1 LYLILGSA
9 REGTNGKMLFG
20 HNTNVTVGPVTYHVQ
35 TEDRG
40 GEHALID
47 TTVFWHGRVL
57 HRQTNN
63 YRDLLPLNPER
74 EVALRSRVDEQHH
87 TVVEKIRDG
96 SLQLAAI
103 PEIPAPAPPAAASGP
118 GSLVLELANAKNWLV
133 GKRATLH
140 LSVKNKADGHP
151 AQGARVTAH
160 VEGAAEPAEYVSE
173 SGAQGQALL
182 EFDMPRLTGGE
193 VALVIQAEADH
204 AKGHLRFQLRAK
216 PKVPSAG

>member
-1 LYLILGSA
+1 
-9 REGTNGKMLFG
+9 MLFG

-47 TTVFWHGRVL
+47 TTVFWRGRVL

-96 SLQLAAI
+96 SLHLAAI
-103 PEIPAPAPPAAASGP
+103 PEIPAPKPPAPASGP
-118 GSLVLELANAKNWLV
+118 GALVLELANAKNWLV

-140 LSVKNKADGHP
+140 LSVKNRADGHP
-151 AQGARVTAH
+151 AQGARVTVH

-182 EFDMPRLTGGE
+182 EFDMPRLAGGE
-193 VALVIQAEADH
+193 VALVIHAEADH
-204 AKGHLRFQLRAK
+204 ATGHLRFQLRAK
-216 PKVPSAG
+216 PKVPSPG